1 MTDTERGGL
10 KMKNDN
16 IMTLEL
22 RRLNV
27 CDLQIALTGLIW
39 DMKREMNNDPECS
52 EYRKTV
58 VLPASIKKWEKLK
71 AEISKQFDEQDAE

>member
-1 MTDTERGGL
+1 
-10 KMKNDN
+10 MKNGD
-16 IMTLEL
+16 IMTLKL

-27 CDLQIALTGLIW
+27 CDLQLALTSLIW
-39 DMKREMNNDPECS
+39 GMKNEMNNDPECS
-52 EYRKTV
+52 EYRKTE

>member
-1 MTDTERGGL
+1 MT
-10 KMKNDN
+10 NDN

-39 DMKREMNNDPECS
+39 SMKNEMNNDPECP

-71 AEISKQFDEQDAE
+71 AEISKQFEEQDAE

>member
-1 MTDTERGGL
+1 MA
-10 KMKNDN
+10 NDDM
-16 IMTLEL
+16 MTLSL
-22 RRLNV
+22 KRLNV
-27 CDLQIALTGLIW
+27 LDVNLAITGLIQ

-71 AEISKQFDEQDAE
+71 AEISKQFEKQDTE